1 MKISIVDIGSNAVKY
16 KIFNSEN
23 FELVEYYREPLRLG
37 RDVFSKNEL
46 SESTINKLIGLLIRY
61 SEIFK
66 ERNIEQTYFI
76 ATSAVRD
83 SENSDV
89 LISKLEEENIHLK
102 ILTGKQEASLLVNFN
117 KDIEDSAVIDIGG
130 GSVEVCIN
138 SKSNMHYESFQL
150 GAVRL
155 LNLNQ
160 DQRYEAM
167 SQFGS
172 WLEEFTPIP
181 TTFGLGGNLRA
192 IMQANDHQG
201 LIHVEDLKNLI
212 DNYNRLDEDILVQKF
227 EIPKDRI
234 DIVPIAAE
242 IYLFFLS
249 KIGAKTI
256 ENSFSSISDGLVR
269 KVIAGEL

>member
-1 MKISIVDIGSNAVKY
+1 MD
-16 KIFNSEN
+16 FNSEN

-46 SESTINKLIGLLIRY
+46 SKSTINKLIDLLIRY

-89 LISKLEEENIHLK
+89 LISKLEEKNIHLK

-138 SKSNMHYESFQL
+138 SKSDMHYESFQL

-172 WLEEFTPIP
+172 WLEKFTPIP

-192 IMQANDHQG
+192 IMQANDHKG

-212 DNYNRLDEDILVQKF
+212 DNYNRLDEDILIQKF

-269 KVIAGEL
+269 KVITGEL

>member
-46 SESTINKLIGLLIRY
+46 SKSTINKLIDLLIRY

-89 LISKLEEENIHLK
+89 LISKLEEKNIHLK

-138 SKSNMHYESFQL
+138 SKSDMHYESFQL

-167 SQFGS
+167 SQFGN

-192 IMQANDHQG
+192 IMQANDHKG

-212 DNYNRLDEDILVQKF
+212 DNYNRLDEDILIQKF

-269 KVIAGEL
+269 KVITGEL

>member
-1 MKISIVDIGSNAVKY
+1 
-16 KIFNSEN
+16 
-23 FELVEYYREPLRLG
+23 
-37 RDVFSKNEL
+37 
-46 SESTINKLIGLLIRY
+46 
-61 SEIFK
+61 
-66 ERNIEQTYFI
+66 
-76 ATSAVRD
+76 
-83 SENSDV
+83 
-89 LISKLEEENIHLK
+89 
-102 ILTGKQEASLLVNFN
+102 
-117 KDIEDSAVIDIGG
+117 
-130 GSVEVCIN
+130 
-138 SKSNMHYESFQL
+138 MHYESFQL

-212 DNYNRLDEDILVQKF
+212 DNYNRLDEDILIQKF

-269 KVIAGEL
+269 KVVIGEL

>member
-46 SESTINKLIGLLIRY
+46 SASTINKLIDLLIRY

-89 LISKLEEENIHLK
+89 LINKLEEKNIHLK

-138 SKSNMHYESFQL
+138 SKSDMHYESFQL

-172 WLEEFTPIP
+172 WLEKFTPIP

-192 IMQANDHQG
+192 IMQANDHKG

-212 DNYNRLDEDILVQKF
+212 DNYNRLDEDILIQKF

-269 KVIAGEL
+269 KVITGEL

>member
-46 SESTINKLIGLLIRY
+46 SESTINKLIDLLIRY

-89 LISKLEEENIHLK
+89 LISRLEEKNIHLK

-138 SKSNMHYESFQL
+138 SKSDMHYESFQL

-155 LNLNQ
+155 LNLDQN
-160 DQRYEAM
+160 QRYEAM

-212 DNYNRLDEDILVQKF
+212 DNYNRLDEDILIQKF

-269 KVIAGEL
+269 KVIRGEL

>member
-46 SESTINKLIGLLIRY
+46 SASTINKLIDLLIRY

-89 LISKLEEENIHLK
+89 LISKLEEKNIHLK

-138 SKSNMHYESFQL
+138 SKSDMHYESFQL

-172 WLEEFTPIP
+172 WLEKFTPIP

-212 DNYNRLDEDILVQKF
+212 DNYNRLDEDILIQKF

-269 KVIAGEL
+269 KVITGEL

>member
-46 SESTINKLIGLLIRY
+46 SESTINKLIDLLIRY

-89 LISKLEEENIHLK
+89 LINKLEEKNIHLK

-130 GSVEVCIN
+130 GSVDVCIN
-138 SKSNMHYESFQL
+138 SKSDMHYESFQL

-192 IMQANDHQG
+192 IMQANDHKG

-212 DNYNRLDEDILVQKF
+212 DNYNRLDEDILIQKF

-269 KVIAGEL
+269 KVITGEL

>member
-46 SESTINKLIGLLIRY
+46 SESTINKLIDLLIRY

-89 LISKLEEENIHLK
+89 LISRLEEKNIHLK

-138 SKSNMHYESFQL
+138 SKSDMHYESFQL

-155 LNLNQ
+155 LNLDQN
-160 DQRYEAM
+160 QRYEAM

-212 DNYNRLDEDILVQKF
+212 DNYNRLDEDILIQKF

-269 KVIAGEL
+269 KAIRGEL

>member
-46 SESTINKLIGLLIRY
+46 SKSTINKLIDLLIRY

-89 LISKLEEENIHLK
+89 LISKLEEKNIHLK

-138 SKSNMHYESFQL
+138 SKSDMHYESFQL

-155 LNLNQ
+155 LNLDQ

-212 DNYNRLDEDILVQKF
+212 DNYNHLDEDILIQKF

-269 KVIAGEL
+269 KVITGEL

>member
-23 FELVEYYREPLRLG
+23 FELDEYYREPLRLG
-37 RDVFSKNEL
+37 RDVFSENKL
-46 SESTINKLIGLLIRY
+46 SESTISKLIDLLVRY

-89 LISKLEEENIHLK
+89 LISKLEEKNIHLK

-160 DQRYEAM
+160 NERYEAM
-167 SQFGS
+167 NQFGA
-172 WLEEFTPIP
+172 WLQEFSPIP

-192 IMQANDHQG
+192 IMQANDHKG
-201 LIHVEDLKNLI
+201 VINTEDLINLI
-212 DNYNRLDEDILVQKF
+212 DNYNRLDEDILIQEF
-227 EIPKDRI
+227 DIPKDRI

-269 KVIAGEL
+269 KVVTGEL

>member
-46 SESTINKLIGLLIRY
+46 SESTINKLIDLLIRY

-89 LISKLEEENIHLK
+89 LISRLEEKNIHLK

-138 SKSNMHYESFQL
+138 SKSDMHYESFQL

-155 LNLNQ
+155 LNLDQ

-212 DNYNRLDEDILVQKF
+212 DNYNRLDEDILIQKF

-269 KVIAGEL
+269 KAIRGEL

>member
-46 SESTINKLIGLLIRY
+46 SESTINKLIDLLIRY

-89 LISKLEEENIHLK
+89 LINKLEEKNIHLK

-138 SKSNMHYESFQL
+138 SKSDMHYESFQL

-192 IMQANDHQG
+192 IMQANDHKG

-212 DNYNRLDEDILVQKF
+212 DNYNRLDEDILIQKF

-269 KVIAGEL
+269 KVITGEL

>member
-46 SESTINKLIGLLIRY
+46 SESTINKLIDLLIRY

-89 LISKLEEENIHLK
+89 LISKLEEKNIHLK

-138 SKSNMHYESFQL
+138 SKSDMHYESFQL
-150 GAVRL
+150 GAVRPL
-155 LNLNQ
+155 SYTHLTL
-160 DQRYEAM
+160 
-167 SQFGS
+167 
-172 WLEEFTPIP
+172 P
-181 TTFGLGGNLRA
+181 T
-192 IMQANDHQG
+192 ICS
-201 LIHVEDLKNLI
+201 V
-212 DNYNRLDEDILVQKF
+212 
-227 EIPKDRI
+227 
-234 DIVPIAAE
+234 
-242 IYLFFLS
+242 
-249 KIGAKTI
+249 
-256 ENSFSSISDGLVR
+256 
-269 KVIAGEL
+269 

>member
-46 SESTINKLIGLLIRY
+46 SASTINKLIDLLIRY

-89 LISKLEEENIHLK
+89 LISKLEEKNIHLK

-138 SKSNMHYESFQL
+138 SKSDMHYESFQL

-172 WLEEFTPIP
+172 WLEKFTPIP

-212 DNYNRLDEDILVQKF
+212 DNYNHLDEDILIQKF

-269 KVIAGEL
+269 KVITGEL

>member
-46 SESTINKLIGLLIRY
+46 SESTINKLIDLLIRY

>member
-23 FELVEYYREPLRLG
+23 FELDEYYREPLRLG
-37 RDVFSKNEL
+37 RDVFSENKL
-46 SESTINKLIGLLIRY
+46 SESTISKLIDLLVRY

-89 LISKLEEENIHLK
+89 LISKLEEKNIHLK

-117 KDIEDSAVIDIGG
+117 ADIEDSAVIDIGG

-160 DQRYEAM
+160 NERYEAM
-167 SQFGS
+167 SQFGA
-172 WLEEFTPIP
+172 WLQEFSPIH

-192 IMQANDHQG
+192 IMQANDHKG
-201 LIHVEDLKNLI
+201 VINTEDLINLI
-212 DNYNRLDEDILVQKF
+212 DNYNRLDEDILIQEF
-227 EIPKDRI
+227 DIPKDRI

-269 KVIAGEL
+269 KVVTGEL

>member
-46 SESTINKLIGLLIRY
+46 SASTINKLIDLLIRY

-89 LISKLEEENIHLK
+89 LISKLEEKNIHLK

-172 WLEEFTPIP
+172 WLEKFTPIP

-212 DNYNRLDEDILVQKF
+212 DNYNRLDEDILMQKF

-269 KVIAGEL
+269 KVIRGEL

>member
-46 SESTINKLIGLLIRY
+46 SESTINKLIDLLIRY

-89 LISKLEEENIHLK
+89 LISKLEEKNIHLK

-172 WLEEFTPIP
+172 WLEKFTPIP

-212 DNYNRLDEDILVQKF
+212 DNYNHLDEDILIQKF

-269 KVIAGEL
+269 KVITGEL

>member
-46 SESTINKLIGLLIRY
+46 SESTINKLIDLLIRY

-89 LISKLEEENIHLK
+89 LISKLEEKNIHLK

-138 SKSNMHYESFQL
+138 SKSDMHYESFQL
-150 GAVRL
+150 GAVWL

-212 DNYNRLDEDILVQKF
+212 DNYNRLDEDILIQKF

-269 KVIAGEL
+269 KVITGEL

>member
-46 SESTINKLIGLLIRY
+46 SESTINKLIDLLIRY

-269 KVIAGEL
+269 KVITGEL

>member
-23 FELVEYYREPLRLG
+23 FELDEYYREPLRLG
-37 RDVFSKNEL
+37 RDVFSENKL
-46 SESTINKLIGLLIRY
+46 SESTISKLIDLLVRY

-89 LISKLEEENIHLK
+89 LISKLEEKNIHLK

-160 DQRYEAM
+160 NERYEAM
-167 SQFGS
+167 SQFGA
-172 WLEEFTPIP
+172 WLQEFNPIP

-192 IMQANDHQG
+192 IMQANDHKG
-201 LIHVEDLKNLI
+201 VINTEDLINLI
-212 DNYNRLDEDILVQKF
+212 DNYNRLDEDILIQEF
-227 EIPKDRI
+227 DIPKDRI

-269 KVIAGEL
+269 KVVTGEL

>member
-46 SESTINKLIGLLIRY
+46 SESTINKLIDLLIRY

-89 LISKLEEENIHLK
+89 LISRLEEKNIHLK

-138 SKSNMHYESFQL
+138 SKSDMHYESFQL

-172 WLEEFTPIP
+172 WLEKFTPIP

-192 IMQANDHQG
+192 IMQANDHKG

-212 DNYNRLDEDILVQKF
+212 DNYNRLDEDILIQKF

-269 KVIAGEL
+269 KVITGEL

>member
-269 KVIAGEL
+269 KVITGEL

>member
-23 FELVEYYREPLRLG
+23 FELDEYYREPLRLG
-37 RDVFSKNEL
+37 RDVFSENKL
-46 SESTINKLIGLLIRY
+46 SESTISKLIDLLVRY

-89 LISKLEEENIHLK
+89 LISKLEEKNIHLK

-160 DQRYEAM
+160 NERYEAM
-167 SQFGS
+167 SQFGT
-172 WLEEFTPIP
+172 WLQEFSPIP

-192 IMQANDHQG
+192 IMQANDHKG
-201 LIHVEDLKNLI
+201 VINTEDLINLI
-212 DNYNRLDEDILVQKF
+212 DNYNRLDEDILIQEF
-227 EIPKDRI
+227 DIPKDRI

-269 KVIAGEL
+269 KVVTGEL

>member
-46 SESTINKLIGLLIRY
+46 SESTINKLIDLLIRY

-89 LISKLEEENIHLK
+89 LISKLEEKNIHLK
-102 ILTGKQEASLLVNFN
+102 ILTGKQEASLLVSFN

-138 SKSNMHYESFQL
+138 SKSDMHYESFQL

-212 DNYNRLDEDILVQKF
+212 DNYNHLDEDILIQKF

-269 KVIAGEL
+269 KVITGEL

>member
-46 SESTINKLIGLLIRY
+46 SESTINKLIDLLIRY

-89 LISKLEEENIHLK
+89 LISKLEKKNIHLK

-138 SKSNMHYESFQL
+138 SKSDMHYESFQL

-172 WLEEFTPIP
+172 WLEKFTPIP

-192 IMQANDHQG
+192 IMQANDHKG

-212 DNYNRLDEDILVQKF
+212 DNYNRLDEDILIQKF

-269 KVIAGEL
+269 KVITGEL

>member
-46 SESTINKLIGLLIRY
+46 SESTINKLIDLLIRY

-89 LISKLEEENIHLK
+89 LISKLEEKNIHLK

-138 SKSNMHYESFQL
+138 SKSDMHYESFQL

-212 DNYNRLDEDILVQKF
+212 DNYNRLDEDILIQKF

-269 KVIAGEL
+269 KVITGEL

>member
-46 SESTINKLIGLLIRY
+46 SESTINKLIDLLIRY

-89 LISKLEEENIHLK
+89 LISKLEEKNIHLK

-138 SKSNMHYESFQL
+138 SKSDMHYESFQL

-155 LNLNQ
+155 LNLDQ

-212 DNYNRLDEDILVQKF
+212 DNYNRLYEDILIQKF

-269 KVIAGEL
+269 KVIRGEL

>member
-46 SESTINKLIGLLIRY
+46 SESTINKLIDLLIRY

-89 LISKLEEENIHLK
+89 LISKLEEKNIHLK

-167 SQFGS
+167 SQFGN

-192 IMQANDHQG
+192 IMQANDHKG
-201 LIHVEDLKNLI
+201 LIHVEDLKSLI
-212 DNYNRLDEDILVQKF
+212 DNYNRLDKDILIQKF

-242 IYLFFLS
+242 VYLFFLT

-269 KVIAGEL
+269 KVVIGEL